1 MMLINFPTPAPALVG
16 SAFNPRRAGMLCADN
31 LNMFE
36 TCTRLA
42 HGNDMWDG
50 LLFLKLGDGTG
61 VSMTLFISST
71 FVCKVL
77 KQHPPQAS
85 LVRSILLD
93 FSISWQ
99 NGEMMRTCWRKSGRR
114 PLPLKSA
121 LFTSHISHIFAYFCF
136 VTFCKWTSSSETRS
150 KWHLFTDGSF
160 IYSEG

>member
-1 MMLINFPTPAPALVG
+1 MMLINCPTPAPALVG

-61 VSMTLFISST
+61 VSMTLSISST